1 MSAQQKIKIPL
12 FTNKKKTNDKQPVY
26 SAIFEPEE
34 KFVLASGKKYQIAG
48 WNQTSKNG
56 LEYISLQITEA
67 TDLPA
72 PANKEKG
79 LKAVTVND
87 AINALGYEV
96 EKTGHKGIDEDEP
109 F

>member
-1 MSAQQKIKIPL
+1 MSAVQKIKIPL

-67 TDLPA
+67 TDLP

-79 LKAVTVND
+79 LKPVTVND
-87 AINALGYEV
+87 AVNALGYEV
-96 EKTGHKGIDEDEP
+96 AKTGHAGIDESEP